1 MTAKTLNYAMGGLVA
16 FTVILAGGV
25 FYFFNQ
31 RLSTT
36 IEELGRREEDIE
48 IANLEVS
55 NLERLQKD
63 LTRLEE
69 IKPEIDAALPRG
81 KTQSQIVAQ
90 VLDIAAASGINFQT
104 ISFAATEG
112 LPAENSQTQPSTILP
127 SVSSV
132 PITLETSSVSYS
144 ALKSFLRD
152 VFAIRR
158 NANVATLSLTRDATS
173 PGRVGV
179 RLTIDIHLEKV
190 ATQLTEAEKAQR
202 LKDLEAGSET
212 E

>member
-1 MTAKTLNYAMGGLVA
+1 MKAKSLNYAMIGLVT
-16 FTVILAGGV
+16 FTVLLAGGV

-31 RLSTT
+31 RLSAT
-36 IEELGRREEDIE
+36 IAKLSEREEDLE
-48 IANLEVS
+48 IAAIETA

-63 LTRLEE
+63 LLRLEE
-69 IKPEIDAALPRG
+69 IKPEIDAALPHD
-81 KTQSQIVAQ
+81 KTQSQSVAQ
-90 VLDIAAASGINFQT
+90 ILDIASGNGINFQT
-104 ISFAATEG
+104 ISFEATEG
-112 LPAENSQTQPSTILP
+112 LPAENSQTQPSTVLP

-132 PITLETSSVSYS
+132 PITLETSSVPYGS
-144 ALKSFLRD
+144 LKNFLRD

-190 ATQLTEAEKAQR
+190 TTPLTEAEKAQR
-202 LKDLEAGSET
+202 LKDLESGSTAE
-212 E
+212 